1 MVREAPHQRLE
12 DLRPTYESRN
22 QHCHRRCLAE
32 DVIEPMPYYC
42 ARRFHEG
49 ARVVTD
55 RLVET
60 FLRRADVSDAA
71 ETGSR

>member
-1 MVREAPHQRLE
+1 MGLGTSTVTR
-12 DLRPTYESRN
+12 
-22 QHCHRRCLAE
+22 CCLAE
-32 DVIEPMPYYC
+32 DCIVQMPYYC

-60 FLRRADVSDAA
+60 FLRRADGSDVADAA